1 MLGSSGPDHKK
12 EFEIAII
19 LDDKIISKAK
29 GKSKKEAQQK
39 AAEIALHELKAL
51 KEVKK

>member
-12 EFEIAII
+12 EFEIAVI
-19 LDDKIISKAK
+19 LDEKIIATAR

-39 AAEIALHELKAL
+39 AAQIALEKLKG
-51 KEVKK
+51 